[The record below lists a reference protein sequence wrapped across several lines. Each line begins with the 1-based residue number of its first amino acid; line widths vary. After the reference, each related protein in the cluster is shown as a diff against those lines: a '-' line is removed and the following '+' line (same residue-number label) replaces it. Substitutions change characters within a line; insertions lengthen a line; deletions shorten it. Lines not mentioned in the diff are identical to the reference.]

1 VDEYGCQQKALL
13 ALPEL
18 LQGHAGIQCAEQ
30 IFQVVKAFGF
40 QHRLGSITSDNA
52 SAMTTMATQLED
64 LLRREGVEWS
74 AATNRLRCLG
84 HILNIAVQAF
94 LFVRDKDAL
103 DYASQQCT
111 QQPLDQALGEQAGGW
126 CSMQPL
132 LKVKE
137 LAIAL

>member
-1 VDEYGCQQKALL
+1 M
-13 ALPEL
+13 
-18 LQGHAGIQCAEQ
+18 QCAEQ
-30 IFQVVKAFGF
+30 IFRVAKAFGF

-103 DYASQQCT
+103 
-111 QQPLDQALGEQAGGW
+111 
-126 CSMQPL
+126 
-132 LKVKE
+132 
-137 LAIAL
+137 